1 MTTYRWQ
8 EICAPMAIF
17 SCERLFDFLCFSAQG
32 NVTPKGKVKA
42 NKFREYTGEIGRLR
56 GFTRSK
62 PIVKVANIFRSRE
75 TYIASL
81 QETFSRDYMSM
92 NAFIQSKHLFAAL
105 YLERTNP
112 LCYRGQDIAMY

>member
-8 EICAPMAIF
+8 EKCAPMAIF
-17 SCERLFDFLCFSAQG
+17 SCERLLEVLCFSAQG
-32 NVTPKGKVKA
+32 NVASKGNVEA

-62 PIVKVANIFRSRE
+62 PIVKVANIFQSRE

-92 NAFIQSKHLFAAL
+92 NAFIHSKHLFAAL
-105 YLERTNP
+105 CLERTNP
-112 LCYRGQDIAMY
+112 LCYRGQDIAM